1 MGRFC
6 VISGDDDFAVKERA
20 RALAA
25 ELAGGAVED
34 NEAVEIVAGD
44 NEALKPEQILNQF
57 LDSLRT
63 PPFLCDS
70 KLIWLRHFDL
80 TPFFGKEPAG
90 AAQLCAE
97 FLCDALPPEISVL
110 LSPRAIVNLWEGGV
124 ALVLLI
130 NHGKVDA
137 VGERKGPG
145 LDQRK
150 TLAKNWKKAGC
161 EFDVCNT
168 VKTNDKKF
176 ADNRKLNIRDIC
188 SKWGKSIDP
197 GAVQYLSET
206 IGGDSGLLSNELEKL
221 ALYVGDN
228 PRITLEDCQAVCCRT
243 PETVS
248 WEFTG
253 AITAGNTE
261 LALKLLTLLLQEKDS
276 EMRLM
281 ATLSGEFQKL
291 IQTRLAMKE
300 LKITRVNPRTFD
312 SFSDE
317 EKSRYPNNPL
327 LKLHPYRA
335 FKVCENAAAFSDEV
349 LAKDLELVRNAAR
362 ALVSGGGDRRMVLE
376 QLVLKLSMRG

>member
-25 ELAGGAVED
+25 ELAGGAVKD

-110 LSPRAIVNLWEGGV
+110 I
-124 ALVLLI
+124 
-130 NHGKVDA
+130 D
-137 VGERKGPG
+137 GPG

-206 IGGDSGLLSNELEKL
+206 IGGDSGLLANELEKL

-253 AITAGNTE
+253 AITVGNTE

>member
-25 ELAGGAVED
+25 ELAGGAVDD

-63 PPFLCDS
+63 PPFLCNS

-110 LSPRAIVNLWEGGV
+110 I
-124 ALVLLI
+124 
-130 NHGKVDA
+130 D
-137 VGERKGPG
+137 GPG

-188 SKWGKSIDP
+188 SKWGKNIDP

-206 IGGDSGLLSNELEKL
+206 IGGDSGLLANELEKL

-253 AITAGNTE
+253 AITARNTE